1 MRPPRPRAGA
11 DRGDL
16 SFIAATLLMEVAR
29 IEDAARAIARCSSGS
44 RARPILPGVGRRA
57 WGSFFGSVGAGQGY
71 APAGVLIEHP
81 VGLAASGLSL
91 SGAPP
96 DRRM

>member
-1 MRPPRPRAGA
+1 MFKR
-11 DRGDL
+11 
-16 SFIAATLLMEVAR
+16 
-29 IEDAARAIARCSSGS
+29 
-44 RARPILPGVGRRA
+44 LPGQA
-57 WGSFFGSVGAGQGY
+57 HPPWGGKTGLGELLLVGAGQGY